1 MTFTT
6 QIKEE
11 ITKEENNNIEDL
23 TSLCTYLKF
32 NATLEEDKM
41 TVMVVNASVA
51 RWIFKLLKTNYN
63 VLIKLTTRTM
73 KRFKARNLYILE
85 VKEKLDLIY
94 KDIDNIFKEI
104 STSSDEEKKAFLK
117 GMFLACGSINDPK
130 KNQYHLEFLVKE
142 EEDAKLIDDLLNS
155 LKIKSKVLKR
165 DREYMVY
172 VKSSENISDFI
183 KYLGAFNALFYF
195 EDIRIYKD
203 HKNMVNRLN
212 NCEIANQE
220 KTFRTGQVQLENI
233 NYLKDHDLF
242 GLLEE
247 NTKIVADARVKY
259 PEVSM
264 QELADIVTLEN
275 NYKIG
280 KSGVNHHFIKI
291 NNLVKR
297 HKERSEDNGSK
308 TCS

>member
-63 VLIKLTTRTM
+63 VLIRLTTRTM

-117 GMFLACGSINDPK
+117 GMFLTCGSINDPK

-212 NCEIANQE
+212 NCEQANVE
-220 KTFRTGQVQLENI
+220 RTLKSSKVILDNIKYLEDN
-233 NYLKDHDLF
+233 DLLM
-242 GLLEE
+242 LLDDRSKEIIE
-247 NTKIVADARVKY
+247 YKRKY
-259 PEVSM
+259 PDTSLG
-264 QELADIVTLEN
+264 ELAEIITMETN
-275 NYKIG
+275 KSIT
-280 KSGVNHHFIKI
+280 KSGINHHFRKI
-291 NNLVKR
+291 NALVKKA
-297 HKERSEDNGSK
+297 KENHE
-308 TCS
+308 

>member
-41 TVMVVNASVA
+41 TVMVVNASVV

-104 STSSDEEKKAFLK
+104 NTSSDEEKKAFLK
-117 GMFLACGSINDPK
+117 GMFLACGSVNDPK

-212 NCEIANQE
+212 NCEQANVE
-220 KTFRTGQVQLENI
+220 RTLKSSKVILNNIKYLEDN
-233 NYLKDHDLF
+233 DLLM
-242 GLLEE
+242 LLDDRSKEIIE
-247 NTKIVADARVKY
+247 YKKKY
-259 PEVSM
+259 PDTSLG
-264 QELADIVTLEN
+264 ELAEIITMETN
-275 NYKIG
+275 KSIT
-280 KSGVNHHFIKI
+280 KSGINHHFRRI
-291 NNLVKR
+291 NTLVKKA
-297 HKERSEDNGSK
+297 KENHE
-308 TCS
+308 

>member
-104 STSSDEEKKAFLK
+104 NTSSDEEKKAFLK

-142 EEDAKLIDDLLNS
+142 EEDARLIDDLLNS

-212 NCEIANQE
+212 NCEQANVE
-220 KTFRTGQVQLENI
+220 RTLKSSKTILDNIKYLEDN
-233 NYLKDHDLF
+233 DLLM
-242 GLLEE
+242 LLDDRSKEIIE
-247 NTKIVADARVKY
+247 YKKKY
-259 PEVSM
+259 PDTSLG
-264 QELADIVTLEN
+264 ELAEIITMETN
-275 NYKIG
+275 KSIT
-280 KSGVNHHFIKI
+280 KSGINHHFRKI
-291 NNLVKR
+291 NALVKKA
-297 HKERSEDNGSK
+297 KENHE
-308 TCS
+308 

>member
-104 STSSDEEKKAFLK
+104 NTSSDEEKKAFLK

-165 DREYMVY
+165 DSEYMVY

-212 NCEIANQE
+212 NCEQANVE
-220 KTFRTGQVQLENI
+220 RTLKSSKVILDNIKYLEDN
-233 NYLKDHDLF
+233 DLLM
-242 GLLEE
+242 LLDDRSKEIIE
-247 NTKIVADARVKY
+247 YKKKY
-259 PEVSM
+259 PDTSLG
-264 QELADIVTLEN
+264 ELAEIITMETN
-275 NYKIG
+275 KSIT
-280 KSGVNHHFIKI
+280 KSGINHHFRKI
-291 NNLVKR
+291 NALVKKA
-297 HKERSEDNGSK
+297 KENHE
-308 TCS
+308 

>member
-104 STSSDEEKKAFLK
+104 NTSSDEEKKAFLK

-212 NCEIANQE
+212 NCEQANVE
-220 KTFRTGQVQLENI
+220 RTLKSSKTILDNIKYLEDN
-233 NYLKDHDLF
+233 DLLM
-242 GLLEE
+242 LLDDRSKEIIE
-247 NTKIVADARVKY
+247 YKKKY
-259 PEVSM
+259 PDTSLG
-264 QELADIVTLEN
+264 ELAEIITMETN
-275 NYKIG
+275 KSIT
-280 KSGVNHHFIKI
+280 KSGINHHFRKI
-291 NNLVKR
+291 NDLVKKA
-297 HKERSEDNGSK
+297 KENHE
-308 TCS
+308 

>member
-32 NATLEEDKM
+32 NATLEDDKM

-73 KRFKARNLYILE
+73 KRFKAKNLYILE

-142 EEDAKLIDDLLNS
+142 EKDAKLIDDLLNS

-212 NCEIANQE
+212 NCEQANVE
-220 KTFRTGQVQLENI
+220 RTLKSSKTILDNIKYLEDN
-233 NYLKDHDLF
+233 DLLM
-242 GLLEE
+242 LLDDRSKEIIE
-247 NTKIVADARVKY
+247 YKKKY
-259 PEVSM
+259 PDTSLG
-264 QELADIVTLEN
+264 ELADIITMETN
-275 NYKIG
+275 KSIT
-280 KSGVNHHFIKI
+280 KSGINHHFRKI
-291 NNLVKR
+291 NALVKKA
-297 HKERSEDNGSK
+297 KENHE
-308 TCS
+308 

>member
-142 EEDAKLIDDLLNS
+142 EDDAKLIDDLLNS

-212 NCEIANQE
+212 NCEQANVE
-220 KTFRTGQVQLENI
+220 RTLKSSKTILDNIKYLEDN
-233 NYLKDHDLF
+233 DLTI
-242 GLLEE
+242 LLDDRSKEIIE
-247 NTKIVADARVKY
+247 YKKKY
-259 PEVSM
+259 PDTSLG
-264 QELADIVTLEN
+264 ELAEIITMETN
-275 NYKIG
+275 KSIT
-280 KSGVNHHFIKI
+280 KSGINHHFRKI
-291 NNLVKR
+291 NALVKKA
-297 HKERSEDNGSK
+297 KENHE
-308 TCS
+308 

>member
-41 TVMVVNASVA
+41 TVMVVNASVV

-212 NCEIANQE
+212 NCEQANVE
-220 KTFRTGQVQLENI
+220 RTLKSSKVILDNIKYLEDN
-233 NYLKDHDLF
+233 DLLM
-242 GLLEE
+242 LLDERSKE
-247 NTKIVADARVKY
+247 IIEYKKKY
-259 PEVSM
+259 PDTSLG
-264 QELADIVTLEN
+264 ELAEIITMETN
-275 NYKIG
+275 KSIT
-280 KSGVNHHFIKI
+280 KSGINHHFRKI
-291 NNLVKR
+291 NALVKKA
-297 HKERSEDNGSK
+297 KENHE
-308 TCS
+308 

>member
-142 EEDAKLIDDLLNS
+142 EDDAKLIDDLLNS

-212 NCEIANQE
+212 NCEQANVE
-220 KTFRTGQVQLENI
+220 RTLKSSKVILDNIKYLEDN
-233 NYLKDHDLF
+233 DLLM
-242 GLLEE
+242 LLDDRSKEIIE
-247 NTKIVADARVKY
+247 YKKKY
-259 PEVSM
+259 PDTSLG
-264 QELADIVTLEN
+264 ELADIITMETN
-275 NYKIG
+275 KSIT
-280 KSGVNHHFIKI
+280 KSGINHHFRKI
-291 NNLVKR
+291 NALVKKA
-297 HKERSEDNGSK
+297 KENHE
-308 TCS
+308 

>member
-51 RWIFKLLKTNYN
+51 RWVFKLLKTNYN
-63 VLIKLTTRTM
+63 VLIRLTTRTM

-142 EEDAKLIDDLLNS
+142 EDDAKLIDDLLNS

-212 NCEIANQE
+212 NCEQANVE
-220 KTFRTGQVQLENI
+220 RTLKSSKTILDNIKYLEDN
-233 NYLKDHDLF
+233 DLLM
-242 GLLEE
+242 LLDDRSKEIIE
-247 NTKIVADARVKY
+247 YKKKY
-259 PEVSM
+259 PDTSLG
-264 QELADIVTLEN
+264 ELAEIITMETN
-275 NYKIG
+275 KSIT
-280 KSGVNHHFIKI
+280 KSGINHHFRKI
-291 NNLVKR
+291 NALVKKA
-297 HKERSEDNGSK
+297 KENHE
-308 TCS
+308 

>member
-212 NCEIANQE
+212 NCEQANVE
-220 KTFRTGQVQLENI
+220 RTLKSSKVILDNI
-233 NYLKDHDLF
+233 KYLGDNDLLM
-242 GLLEE
+242 LLDDRSKEIIE
-247 NTKIVADARVKY
+247 YKKKY
-259 PEVSM
+259 PDTSLG
-264 QELADIVTLEN
+264 ELAEIITMETN
-275 NYKIG
+275 KSIT
-280 KSGVNHHFIKI
+280 KSGINHHFRKI
-291 NNLVKR
+291 NALVKKA
-297 HKERSEDNGSK
+297 KENHE
-308 TCS
+308 

>member
-41 TVMVVNASVA
+41 IVMVVNASVA

-104 STSSDEEKKAFLK
+104 NTSSDEEKKAFLK

-212 NCEIANQE
+212 NCEQANVE
-220 KTFRTGQVQLENI
+220 RTLKSSKTILDNIKYLEDN
-233 NYLKDHDLF
+233 DLLM
-242 GLLEE
+242 LLDDRSKEIIE
-247 NTKIVADARVKY
+247 YKKKY
-259 PEVSM
+259 PDTSLG
-264 QELADIVTLEN
+264 ELAEIITMETN
-275 NYKIG
+275 KSIT
-280 KSGVNHHFIKI
+280 KSGINHHFRKI
-291 NNLVKR
+291 NALVKKA
-297 HKERSEDNGSK
+297 KENHE
-308 TCS
+308 

>member
-104 STSSDEEKKAFLK
+104 NTSSDEEKKAFLK

-165 DREYMVY
+165 EREYMVY

-212 NCEIANQE
+212 NCEQANVE
-220 KTFRTGQVQLENI
+220 RTLKSSKTILDNIKYLEDN
-233 NYLKDHDLF
+233 DLLM
-242 GLLEE
+242 LLDDRSKEIIE
-247 NTKIVADARVKY
+247 YKKKY
-259 PEVSM
+259 PDTSLG
-264 QELADIVTLEN
+264 ELAEIITMETN
-275 NYKIG
+275 KSIT
-280 KSGVNHHFIKI
+280 KSGINHHFRKI
-291 NNLVKR
+291 NALVKKA
-297 HKERSEDNGSK
+297 KENHE
-308 TCS
+308 

>member
-142 EEDAKLIDDLLNS
+142 EDDAKLIDDLLNS

-212 NCEIANQE
+212 NCEQANVE
-220 KTFRTGQVQLENI
+220 RTLKSSKTILDNIKYLEDN
-233 NYLKDHDLF
+233 DLLM
-242 GLLEE
+242 LLDERSKE
-247 NTKIVADARVKY
+247 IIEYKKKY
-259 PEVSM
+259 PDTSLG
-264 QELADIVTLEN
+264 ELADIITMETN
-275 NYKIG
+275 KSIT
-280 KSGVNHHFIKI
+280 KSGINHHFRKI
-291 NNLVKR
+291 NALVKKA
-297 HKERSEDNGSK
+297 KENHE
-308 TCS
+308 

>member
-51 RWIFKLLKTNYN
+51 RWVFKLLKTNYN

-142 EEDAKLIDDLLNS
+142 EDDAKLIDDLLNS

-212 NCEIANQE
+212 NCEQANVE
-220 KTFRTGQVQLENI
+220 RTLKSSKTILDNIKYLEDN
-233 NYLKDHDLF
+233 DLLM
-242 GLLEE
+242 LLDDRSKEIIE
-247 NTKIVADARVKY
+247 YKRKY
-259 PEVSM
+259 PDTSLG
-264 QELADIVTLEN
+264 ELADIITMETN
-275 NYKIG
+275 KSIT
-280 KSGVNHHFIKI
+280 KSGINHHFRKI
-291 NNLVKR
+291 NALVKKA
-297 HKERSEDNGSK
+297 KENHE
-308 TCS
+308 

>member
-212 NCEIANQE
+212 NCEQANVE
-220 KTFRTGQVQLENI
+220 RTLKSSKTILDNIKYLEDN
-233 NYLKDHDLF
+233 DLTI
-242 GLLEE
+242 LLDDRSKEIIE
-247 NTKIVADARVKY
+247 YKKKY
-259 PEVSM
+259 PDTSLG
-264 QELADIVTLEN
+264 ELADIITMETN
-275 NYKIG
+275 KSIT
-280 KSGVNHHFIKI
+280 KSGINHHFRKI
-291 NNLVKR
+291 NALVKKA
-297 HKERSEDNGSK
+297 KENHE
-308 TCS
+308 

>member
-212 NCEIANQE
+212 NCEQANVDKSIQASNEQLKLIA
-220 KTFRTGQVQLENI
+220 K
-233 NYLKDHDLF
+233 LKSLIDIDL
-242 GLLEE
+242 LDD
-247 NTKIVADARVKY
+247 KIKEICFYKEKY
-259 PEVSM
+259 PESSM
-264 QELADIVTLEN
+264 AELAEIISSETE
-275 NYKIG
+275 KPIS
-280 KSGVNHHFIKI
+280 KSCVNHRFRKIKEI
-291 NNLVKR
+291 IENI
-297 HKERSEDNGSK
+297 GG
-308 TCS
+308 

>member
-212 NCEIANQE
+212 NCEQANVE
-220 KTFRTGQVQLENI
+220 RTLKSSKVILDNIKYLEDN
-233 NYLKDHDLF
+233 DLLM
-242 GLLEE
+242 LLDDRSKEIIE
-247 NTKIVADARVKY
+247 YKKKY
-259 PEVSM
+259 PDTSLG
-264 QELADIVTLEN
+264 ELAEIITMETN
-275 NYKIG
+275 KSIT
-280 KSGVNHHFIKI
+280 KSGINHHFRKI
-291 NNLVKR
+291 NVLVKKA
-297 HKERSEDNGSK
+297 KENHE
-308 TCS
+308 

>member
-104 STSSDEEKKAFLK
+104 NTSSDEEKKAFLK

-142 EEDAKLIDDLLNS
+142 EEDAKLIDNLLNS

-212 NCEIANQE
+212 NCEQANVE
-220 KTFRTGQVQLENI
+220 RTLKSSKTILDNIKYLEDN
-233 NYLKDHDLF
+233 DLLM
-242 GLLEE
+242 LLDDRSKEIIE
-247 NTKIVADARVKY
+247 YKKKY
-259 PEVSM
+259 PDTSLG
-264 QELADIVTLEN
+264 ELAEIITMETN
-275 NYKIG
+275 KSIT
-280 KSGVNHHFIKI
+280 KSGINHHFRKI
-291 NNLVKR
+291 NALDKKA
-297 HKERSEDNGSK
+297 KENHE
-308 TCS
+308 

>member
-165 DREYMVY
+165 DREYMIY

-212 NCEIANQE
+212 NCEQANVE
-220 KTFRTGQVQLENI
+220 RTLKSSKVILDNIKYLEDN
-233 NYLKDHDLF
+233 DLLM
-242 GLLEE
+242 LLDDRSKEIIE
-247 NTKIVADARVKY
+247 YKKKY
-259 PEVSM
+259 PDTSLG
-264 QELADIVTLEN
+264 ELAEIITMETN
-275 NYKIG
+275 KSIT
-280 KSGVNHHFIKI
+280 KSGINHHFRKI
-291 NNLVKR
+291 NALVKKA
-297 HKERSEDNGSK
+297 KENHE
-308 TCS
+308 

>member
-104 STSSDEEKKAFLK
+104 SISSDEEKKAFLK

-212 NCEIANQE
+212 NCEQANVE
-220 KTFRTGQVQLENI
+220 RTLKSSKTVLDNIKYLEDN
-233 NYLKDHDLF
+233 DLLM
-242 GLLEE
+242 LLDDRSKEIIE
-247 NTKIVADARVKY
+247 YKKKY
-259 PEVSM
+259 PDTSLG
-264 QELADIVTLEN
+264 ELAEIITMETN
-275 NYKIG
+275 KSIT
-280 KSGVNHHFIKI
+280 KSGINHHFRKI
-291 NNLVKR
+291 NALVKKA
-297 HKERSEDNGSK
+297 KENHE
-308 TCS
+308 

>member
-212 NCEIANQE
+212 NCEQANVE
-220 KTFRTGQVQLENI
+220 RTLKSSKTILDNIKYLEDN
-233 NYLKDHDLF
+233 DLLM
-242 GLLEE
+242 LLDDRSKEIIE
-247 NTKIVADARVKY
+247 YKKKY
-259 PEVSM
+259 PDTSLG
-264 QELADIVTLEN
+264 ELAEIITMETN
-275 NYKIG
+275 KSIT
-280 KSGVNHHFIKI
+280 KSGINHHFRKI
-291 NNLVKR
+291 NALVKKA
-297 HKERSEDNGSK
+297 KENHE
-308 TCS
+308 

>member
-41 TVMVVNASVA
+41 IVMVVNASVA

-212 NCEIANQE
+212 NCEQANVE
-220 KTFRTGQVQLENI
+220 RTLKSSKVILDNIKYLEDN
-233 NYLKDHDLF
+233 DLLM
-242 GLLEE
+242 LLDDRSKEIIE
-247 NTKIVADARVKY
+247 YKKKY
-259 PEVSM
+259 PDTSLG
-264 QELADIVTLEN
+264 ELAEIITMETN
-275 NYKIG
+275 KSIT
-280 KSGVNHHFIKI
+280 KSGINHHFRKI
-291 NNLVKR
+291 NTLVKKA
-297 HKERSEDNGSK
+297 KENHE
-308 TCS
+308 

>member
-104 STSSDEEKKAFLK
+104 NTSSDEEKKAFLK

-212 NCEIANQE
+212 NCEQANVE
-220 KTFRTGQVQLENI
+220 RTLKSSKIILNNIKYLEDN
-233 NYLKDHDLF
+233 DLTM
-242 GLLEE
+242 LLDDRSKEIIE
-247 NTKIVADARVKY
+247 YKKKY
-259 PEVSM
+259 PDTSLG
-264 QELADIVTLEN
+264 ELADIITMETN
-275 NYKIG
+275 KSIT
-280 KSGVNHHFIKI
+280 KSGINHHFRKI
-291 NNLVKR
+291 NALGKKA
-297 HKERSEDNGSK
+297 KENHE
-308 TCS
+308 

>member
-104 STSSDEEKKAFLK
+104 NTSSDEEKKAFLK

-142 EEDAKLIDDLLNS
+142 EEDAKLIDNLLNS

-212 NCEIANQE
+212 NCEQANVE
-220 KTFRTGQVQLENI
+220 RTLKSSKTILDNIKYLEDN
-233 NYLKDHDLF
+233 DLLM
-242 GLLEE
+242 LLDDRSKEIIE
-247 NTKIVADARVKY
+247 YKKKY
-259 PEVSM
+259 PDTSLG
-264 QELADIVTLEN
+264 ELAEIITIETN
-275 NYKIG
+275 KSIT
-280 KSGVNHHFIKI
+280 KSGINHHFRKI
-291 NNLVKR
+291 NALVKKA
-297 HKERSEDNGSK
+297 KENHE
-308 TCS
+308 

>member
-104 STSSDEEKKAFLK
+104 SISSDEEKKAFLK

-142 EEDAKLIDDLLNS
+142 EDDAKLIDNLLNS

-212 NCEIANQE
+212 NCEQANVE
-220 KTFRTGQVQLENI
+220 RTLKSSKTILDNIKYLEDN
-233 NYLKDHDLF
+233 DLTI
-242 GLLEE
+242 LLDERSKE
-247 NTKIVADARVKY
+247 IIEYKKKY
-259 PEVSM
+259 PDTSLG
-264 QELADIVTLEN
+264 ELADIITMETN
-275 NYKIG
+275 KSIT
-280 KSGVNHHFIKI
+280 KSGINHHFRKI
-291 NNLVKR
+291 NALVKKA
-297 HKERSEDNGSK
+297 KENHE
-308 TCS
+308 

>member
-104 STSSDEEKKAFLK
+104 NASSDEEKKAFLK

-212 NCEIANQE
+212 NCEQANVE
-220 KTFRTGQVQLENI
+220 RTLKSSKTILDNIKYLEDN
-233 NYLKDHDLF
+233 DLTM
-242 GLLEE
+242 LLDERSKE
-247 NTKIVADARVKY
+247 IIEYKKKY
-259 PEVSM
+259 PDTSLG
-264 QELADIVTLEN
+264 ELADIITMETN
-275 NYKIG
+275 KSIT
-280 KSGVNHHFIKI
+280 KSGINHHFRKI
-291 NNLVKR
+291 NALVKKA
-297 HKERSEDNGSK
+297 KENHE
-308 TCS
+308 

>member
-63 VLIKLTTRTM
+63 VLIRLTTRTM

-94 KDIDNIFKEI
+94 KDIDNMFKEI

-212 NCEIANQE
+212 NCEQANVE
-220 KTFRTGQVQLENI
+220 RTLKSSKTILDNIKYLEDN
-233 NYLKDHDLF
+233 DLLM
-242 GLLEE
+242 LLDDRSKEIIE
-247 NTKIVADARVKY
+247 YKKKY
-259 PEVSM
+259 PDTSLG
-264 QELADIVTLEN
+264 ELAEIITMETN
-275 NYKIG
+275 KSIT
-280 KSGVNHHFIKI
+280 KSGINHHFRKI
-291 NNLVKR
+291 NALVKKA
-297 HKERSEDNGSK
+297 KENHE
-308 TCS
+308 

>member
-104 STSSDEEKKAFLK
+104 NTSSDEEKKAFLK

-142 EEDAKLIDDLLNS
+142 EDAKLIDNLLNS

-212 NCEIANQE
+212 NCEQANVE
-220 KTFRTGQVQLENI
+220 RTLKSSKTILDNIKYLEDN
-233 NYLKDHDLF
+233 DLLM
-242 GLLEE
+242 LLDDRSKEIIE
-247 NTKIVADARVKY
+247 YKRKY
-259 PEVSM
+259 PDTSLG
-264 QELADIVTLEN
+264 ELADIITMETN
-275 NYKIG
+275 KSIT
-280 KSGVNHHFIKI
+280 KSGINHHFRKI
-291 NNLVKR
+291 NALVKKA
-297 HKERSEDNGSK
+297 KENHE
-308 TCS
+308 

>member
-183 KYLGAFNALFYF
+183 KYLGTFNALFYF

-212 NCEIANQE
+212 NCEQANVE
-220 KTFRTGQVQLENI
+220 RTLKSSKTILDNIKYLEDN
-233 NYLKDHDLF
+233 DLLM
-242 GLLEE
+242 LLDDRSKEIIE
-247 NTKIVADARVKY
+247 YKKKY
-259 PEVSM
+259 PDTSLG
-264 QELADIVTLEN
+264 ELAEIITMETN
-275 NYKIG
+275 KSIT
-280 KSGVNHHFIKI
+280 KSGINHHFRKI
-291 NNLVKR
+291 NALVKKA
-297 HKERSEDNGSK
+297 KENHE
-308 TCS
+308 

>member
-104 STSSDEEKKAFLK
+104 NTSSDEEKKAFLK

-212 NCEIANQE
+212 NCEQANVE
-220 KTFRTGQVQLENI
+220 RTLKSSKTILDNIKYLEDN
-233 NYLKDHDLF
+233 DLLM
-242 GLLEE
+242 LLDDRSKEIIE
-247 NTKIVADARVKY
+247 YKKKY
-259 PEVSM
+259 PDTSLG
-264 QELADIVTLEN
+264 ELAEIITMETN
-275 NYKIG
+275 KSIT
-280 KSGVNHHFIKI
+280 KSGINHHFRKI
-291 NNLVKR
+291 NSLVKKA
-297 HKERSEDNGSK
+297 KENHE
-308 TCS
+308 

>member
-32 NATLEEDKM
+32 NATLEEDRM

-104 STSSDEEKKAFLK
+104 NTSSDEEKKAFLK

-212 NCEIANQE
+212 NCEQANVE
-220 KTFRTGQVQLENI
+220 RTLKSSKIILNNIKYLEDN
-233 NYLKDHDLF
+233 DLTM
-242 GLLEE
+242 LLDDRSKEIIE
-247 NTKIVADARVKY
+247 YKKKY
-259 PEVSM
+259 PDTSLG
-264 QELADIVTLEN
+264 ELAEIITMETN
-275 NYKIG
+275 KSIT
-280 KSGVNHHFIKI
+280 KSGINHHFRKI
-291 NNLVKR
+291 NALVKKA
-297 HKERSEDNGSK
+297 KENHE
-308 TCS
+308 

>member
-41 TVMVVNASVA
+41 TVMVVNASVV

-104 STSSDEEKKAFLK
+104 NTSSDEEKKAFLK

-142 EEDAKLIDDLLNS
+142 EEDAKLIDGLLNS

-212 NCEIANQE
+212 NCEQANVE
-220 KTFRTGQVQLENI
+220 RTLKSSKVILDNIKYLEDN
-233 NYLKDHDLF
+233 DLLM
-242 GLLEE
+242 LLDDRSKEIIE
-247 NTKIVADARVKY
+247 YKKKY
-259 PEVSM
+259 PDTSLG
-264 QELADIVTLEN
+264 ELAEIITMETN
-275 NYKIG
+275 KSIT
-280 KSGVNHHFIKI
+280 KSGINHHFRKI
-291 NNLVKR
+291 NSLVKKA
-297 HKERSEDNGSK
+297 KENHE
-308 TCS
+308 

>member
-212 NCEIANQE
+212 NCEQANVE
-220 KTFRTGQVQLENI
+220 RTLKSSKVILDNIKYLEDN
-233 NYLKDHDLF
+233 DLLM
-242 GLLEE
+242 LLDDRSKEIIE
-247 NTKIVADARVKY
+247 YKKKY
-259 PEVSM
+259 PDTSLG
-264 QELADIVTLEN
+264 ELAEIITMETN
-275 NYKIG
+275 KSIT
-280 KSGVNHHFIKI
+280 KSGINHHFRKI
-291 NNLVKR
+291 NALVKKANEN
-297 HKERSEDNGSK
+297 HE
-308 TCS
+308 

>member
-104 STSSDEEKKAFLK
+104 NTSSDEEKKAFLK

-212 NCEIANQE
+212 NCEQANVE
-220 KTFRTGQVQLENI
+220 RTLKSSKTILDNIKYLEDN
-233 NYLKDHDLF
+233 DLLM
-242 GLLEE
+242 LLDDGSKEIIE
-247 NTKIVADARVKY
+247 YKKKY
-259 PEVSM
+259 PDTSLG
-264 QELADIVTLEN
+264 ELAEIITMETN
-275 NYKIG
+275 KSIT
-280 KSGVNHHFIKI
+280 KSGINHHFRKI
-291 NNLVKR
+291 NALVKKA
-297 HKERSEDNGSK
+297 KENHE
-308 TCS
+308 

>member
-165 DREYMVY
+165 EREYMVY

-212 NCEIANQE
+212 NCEQANVE
-220 KTFRTGQVQLENI
+220 RTLKSSKVILDNIKYLEDN
-233 NYLKDHDLF
+233 DLLM
-242 GLLEE
+242 LLDDRSKEIIE
-247 NTKIVADARVKY
+247 YKKKY
-259 PEVSM
+259 PDTSLG
-264 QELADIVTLEN
+264 ELAEIITMETN
-275 NYKIG
+275 KSIT
-280 KSGVNHHFIKI
+280 KSGINHHFRKI
-291 NNLVKR
+291 NALVKKA
-297 HKERSEDNGSK
+297 KENHE
-308 TCS
+308 